1 MLIHLTLS
9 TTELK
14 EIHLQC
20 HISSIK
26 ENVKFLISVSA
37 KGPFLEDA
45 NNILFS
51 PCGVWWEFGNASECC
66 TFITLFEIRVSVR
79 SGLIYKDINIS

>member
-51 PCGVWWEFGNASECC
+51 PCGVGNLV
-66 TFITLFEIRVSVR
+66 THRSVVL
-79 SGLIYKDINIS
+79 SSLCLKYAFQ